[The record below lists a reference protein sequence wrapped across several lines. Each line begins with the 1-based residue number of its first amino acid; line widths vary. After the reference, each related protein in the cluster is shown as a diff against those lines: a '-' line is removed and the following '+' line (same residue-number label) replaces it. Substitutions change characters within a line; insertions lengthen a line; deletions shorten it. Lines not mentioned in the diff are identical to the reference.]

1 MASAIHP
8 VRHAVAFIIL
18 LLFWLTAV
26 DTQGQGARVVPVT
39 VAPVTEREIQRTLRL
54 TGTVTSERAAQL
66 SVATEGLVT
75 HLQVDAGDRVSEGD
89 LLLELDAEL
98 ARFQWQSA
106 VADVSRARQALADAR
121 RRLDEARRLAPQQS
135 IAETAVRDLESEV
148 AEDDAALQRALAL
161 AGFRKGIL
169 DRHRLVAPFPGVIS
183 ARYSDIGE
191 WVTPGD
197 AVLDLVATD
206 SLRLDFQVSEDYLG
220 AVKDSARVEF
230 SLAGNPR
237 QRHIGKV
244 IAQVPVTDPTARTFL
259 LRVAAVNSAPGML
272 PGMSVNAELSL
283 ATGGRGVVVPRDAV
297 LRYADG
303 RSVVWV
309 IEDSDGSDRA
319 LERLVQTGL
328 VFDGMVEVTAG
339 VVTGERVVVEGN
351 EALRPGQAV
360 TARSMAGR

>member
-1 MASAIHP
+1 MAPAIHP
-8 VRHAVAFIIL
+8 SFYAVPWLVL
-18 LLFWLTAV
+18 LLFWISPA
-26 DTQGQGARVVPVT
+26 DAQSQGARAVPVT
-39 VAPVTEREIQRTLRL
+39 VTPVTERDIQRTLKL

-75 HLQVDAGDRVSEGD
+75 HLAVDAGDRVAKGD

-106 VADVSRARQALADAR
+106 DAEVSRARQAVADAR

-148 AEDDAALQRALAL
+148 AEDDAALQRAAAL

-169 DRHRLVAPFPGVIS
+169 DRHRLIAPFPGVIS

-191 WVTPGD
+191 WVSPGD

-220 AVKDSARVEF
+220 AVRDSAAVEF
-230 SLAGNPR
+230 FLAGNP
-237 QRHIGKV
+237 QRRHTGRV
-244 IAQVPVTDPTARTFL
+244 IARVPVTDPTARTFL

-283 ATGGRGVVVPRDAV
+283 ATGARGPVVPRDAV

-309 IEDSDGSDRA
+309 VERSGETDRA
-319 LERLVQTGL
+319 VERLVQTGM
-328 VFDGMVEVTAG
+328 VFDGLVEVLAG
-339 VVTGERVVVEGN
+339 VTPGERVVVEGN
-351 EALRPGQAV
+351 EALRAEQPV
-360 TARSMAGR
+360 TARSAEAR